1 MCPQGSQLIQDL
13 QNTARQQSLLVENH
27 QALLLQTS
35 RIATHLQEMLRKPDA
50 TSQ

>member
-13 QNTARQQSLLVENH
+13 QNTARHQSLLVENH

-35 RIATHLQEMLRKPDA
+35 RIATHLQEMSKKPEV
-50 TSQ
+50 TEQ